1 MSICKRKSSCFTLI
15 ELLVSKT
22 CQICI
27 LLWCFFQKSISLF
40 FEREKGRGGKG
51 KLSFHGKR
59 KFSLSTAHGFTLIE
73 LLVVIAIIA
82 ILAAILLPVLQ
93 KSRERSH
100 AASCNSNL
108 NQIGKAFANYQS
120 KYDSWFP
127 PSFGGT
133 VNINPNADA
142 AGQAVT
148 VKTGYTFLKDMFPNV
163 GSDQRSWQWY
173 HLLMYTG
180 DMPKPGIDIVTQIG
194 TDGTPSRTK
203 QSTADI
209 SHMMVCP
216 SVYNTM
222 NQSKLFSY
230 GINEAIGGTTAG
242 TARYRV
248 WLKAEKVKRP
258 SMAFAAADRQPNKS
272 APDAVQDNSVYS
284 NYAAFCGSTSGV
296 YNAFRHNKECN
307 MLYVDGHVGQLS
319 FHPNNWHTY
328 RCRNYITFI
337 DDDSRSLT
345 VE

>member
-1 MSICKRKSSCFTLI
+1 MSICKRKSSC
-15 ELLVSKT
+15 
-22 CQICI
+22 
-27 LLWCFFQKSISLF
+27 
-40 FEREKGRGGKG
+40 
-51 KLSFHGKR
+51 
-59 KFSLSTAHGFTLIE
+59 FTLIE

-82 ILAAILLPVLQ
+82 ILAAILLPTLQ

-142 AGQAVT
+142 GGQAIT
-148 VKTGYTFLKDMFPNV
+148 VKTGYTFLKDMFPKV

-180 DMPKPGIDIVTQIG
+180 DIPKPGIDIVTQIE
-194 TDGTPSRTK
+194 TDGKPSRTG
-203 QSTADI
+203 QSSDNVN
-209 SHMMVCP
+209 HMLVCP

-242 TARYRV
+242 TARFRV
-248 WLKAEKVKRP
+248 WLKAEKVMRP
-258 SMAFAAADRQPNKS
+258 SMAFAVADRQPNKS
-272 APDAVQDNSVYS
+272 APDAVQNNDVYS
-284 NYAAFCGSTSGV
+284 NYAGFCGSTSGV
-296 YNAFRHNKECN
+296 YNAFRHNKKGN

-337 DDDSRSLT
+337 DDDSRSL
-345 VE
+345 VVD